1 MAHEM
6 WKGTWKGLFFYNSM
20 DCLSSEIMI
29 FFPKC

>member
-6 WKGTWKGLFFYNSM
+6 WKNMEGAVFYDSM
-20 DCLSSEIMI
+20 GCLCSEIMI